1 LTKAILFDLDGT
13 LLDNKMDIFL
23 SKYLE
28 ALTAR
33 VAHLIPPHRFVEQ
46 LMSSTKVMA
55 GNNDPTRTNRQVFM
69 EDFFHKVG
77 HPPEVLMPI
86 FEDFYANDFGRLR
99 TYTRIKPEA
108 RAIMEEVFA
117 WLVDKFNNPSGG
129 ASSKVVV

>member
-1 LTKAILFDLDGT
+1 
-13 LLDNKMDIFL
+13 
-23 SKYLE
+23 
-28 ALTAR
+28 
-33 VAHLIPPHRFVEQ
+33 
-46 LMSSTKVMA
+46 
-55 GNNDPTRTNRQVFM
+55 
-69 EDFFHKVG
+69 VG